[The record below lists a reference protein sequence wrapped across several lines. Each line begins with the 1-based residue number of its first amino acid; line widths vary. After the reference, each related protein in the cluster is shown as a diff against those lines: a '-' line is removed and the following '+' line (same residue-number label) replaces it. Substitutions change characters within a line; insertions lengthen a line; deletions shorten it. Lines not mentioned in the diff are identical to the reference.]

1 MGLWLILRALNSDI
15 IGIRSAVLNDPS
27 CTHMEDCLIQTK
39 LEAGSSSEAPPRPPA
54 TPQEQ
59 EGSFVKG
66 HPLTQAVWLGWA
78 KKS

>member
-15 IGIRSAVLNDPS
+15 IRIISAVLNDPS

-59 EGSFVKG
+59 EGSFVKE
-66 HPLTQAVWLGWA
+66 HLLTQTVWLGWA